1 MREIG
6 GAMKVTLGNLEEA
19 RRNPVAYKQKLLAA
33 EKPFIRTGY
42 NALLQA
48 TILQYHR
55 ENLTPDQA
63 RERMTHKYHQR
74 FTTPKGLEE
83 ITQSF
88 GAYLDECA
96 AQNNLATIT
105 HQRLRLQLPEDIAAS
120 FEVTGKLPR
129 LDTTSDGYAAWLFSK
144 SHAEW
149 QQELRMPLIQA
160 AVAADLGVDVDEVTV
175 GVYCFD
181 DGRHTAYQFN
191 EADIASATAEL
202 RGLLLQLA

>member
-1 MREIG
+1 
-6 GAMKVTLGNLEEA
+6 MKVTLSNLEEA
-19 RRNPVAYKQKLLAA
+19 RRNPAAYKHKLLAA

-55 ENLTPDQA
+55 ESLTADQA

-83 ITQSF
+83 ITRCF
-88 GAYLDECA
+88 GEYLDEYA

-105 HQRLRLQLPEDIAAS
+105 HQRLRLQLPADIAPS

-160 AVAADLGVDVDEVTV
+160 AVAADLGTDMDEVTV
-175 GVYCFD
+175 GVYCFE
-181 DGRHTAYQFN
+181 DGRHTAHQFT
-191 EADIASATAEL
+191 EADSASAGAE
-202 RGLLLQLA
+202 

>member
-1 MREIG
+1 
-6 GAMKVTLGNLEEA
+6 MKVTLSNLEEA
-19 RRNPVAYKQKLLAA
+19 RRNPAAYKQKLLAA

-55 ENLTPDQA
+55 ESLTADQA

-74 FTTPKGLEE
+74 FTTPKGLGE
-83 ITQSF
+83 ITRCF
-88 GAYLDECA
+88 GEYLDEYA

-105 HQRLRLQLPEDIAAS
+105 HQRLRLQLPADIAPN

-129 LDTTSDGYAAWLFSK
+129 LDTTSDGYAVWLFSK
-144 SHAEW
+144 GHADW

-160 AVAADLGVDVDEVTV
+160 AIAADLGTDMDEVTV
-175 GVYCFD
+175 GVYCFE
-181 DGRHTAYQFN
+181 DGRHTAFQFT
-191 EADIASATAEL
+191 EADSASATAEL
-202 RGLLLQLA
+202 RTLLLQLA